1 MADGIGSV
9 GGGNAAGINFSGVAS
24 GIDTEAIIAALTKLE
39 RRPVD
44 LAIAKKE
51 KAQKTS
57 NLIGQLI
64 SKVKSLRE
72 QVAALGSIQSSKA
85 FATSSSDTTKI
96 TASASSSAV
105 AGAHTL
111 EVTQLATSHS
121 IRAGGTATIT
131 DATAAFAT
139 GAGTIQVTYDGT
151 SGSAITL
158 DGKSLNDVVV
168 EINSQDLGVTAS
180 AVNVGTTAA
189 PDYQLVLT
197 GNKTGASKTISTTV
211 TGTGLAA
218 FTTVSAAKNSIFKVD
233 GLDLSRE
240 SNTINDAITGLTFNL
255 LAPTAGGSPV
265 SVTVSADTLGV
276 KKKLTAIVDAYNDV
290 IRLINQNNTYDST
303 SKVAGA
309 FFGESSVNSLLG
321 QLRNAVVSNGSSFV
335 SDEAYSSLGVL
346 GIRMQD
352 DGTLKVDE
360 SKLNTKLS
368 TDMTK
373 VLDFFIDTDTSGSD
387 KGFAAVIRDLADK
400 ATLLNSDTDGGKPYE
415 GYLRAKQTSLTDQ
428 IEDLQKVIDRGE
440 ENVDAFAKQLKLK
453 YAAFEQSIGKLKA
466 QQQALLAKFG

>member
-24 GIDTEAIIAALTKLE
+24 GIDTEAIISALTKLE

-64 SKVKSLRE
+64 SKVKSLRD
-72 QVAALGSIQSSKA
+72 QVAALGTIQSSKA

-105 AGAHTL
+105 PGAHTL
-111 EVTQLATSHS
+111 EVSQLATAHS
-121 IRAGGTATIT
+121 IRAGGSTTIT
-131 DATAAFAT
+131 DATTAFGT
-139 GAGTIQVTYDGT
+139 GAGTIQLSYDGKT
-151 SGSAITL
+151 GSAITL

-168 EINSQDLGVTAS
+168 AINSQELGITAS

-189 PDYQLVLT
+189 PDYQLVLS

-211 TGTGLAA
+211 TGTGLTA
-218 FTTVSAAKNSIFKVD
+218 FSTVSAAKNSTFKVD

-240 SNTINDAITGLTFNL
+240 TNTIDDAITGLTFNL
-255 LAPTAGGSPV
+255 LAPTASGSPV
-265 SVTVSADTLGV
+265 SVTVSADTIGV
-276 KKKLTAIVDAYNDV
+276 KKKLAAIVDAYNDV
-290 IRLINQNNTYDST
+290 IRLVNQNNTYDST

-352 DGTLKVDE
+352 DGTLKIDDT
-360 SKLNTKLS
+360 KLNTKLS

-373 VLDFFIDTDTSGSD
+373 VLDFFVDTDTSGSD
-387 KGFAAVIRDLADK
+387 KGFAAVIRELADK
-400 ATLLNSDTDGGKPYE
+400 ATLLNSDTVGSKPYE
-415 GYLRAKQTSLTDQ
+415 GYLKAKQSSLTDQ

-440 ENVDAFAKQLKLK
+440 ESVDKFAKQLKLK
-453 YAAFEQSIGKLKA
+453 YASFEQSIGKLKA
-466 QQQALLAKFG
+466 QQQALFAKFG